1 MAQSDDWLGRT
12 AETALEP
19 ELGICDPHHHLW
31 NHPRSTSLT
40 ADLLADA
47 AHHRVLE
54 TVFVECGSEYRDSG
68 PEALR
73 PVGETGFVERLA
85 AENRAAGAATDMAAG
100 IVGFA
105 DLSRGGAVRSVL
117 EAHLRA
123 SSRFRGIRHANAW
136 DASDQIRR
144 SHTSPPEGLLGQAAF
159 REGFAALEPL
169 GLSFDA
175 WMFHPQI
182 PELTD
187 LARAFPATPVILD
200 HVGGPLG
207 IGPYAGKRADVYEGW
222 KRSIAE
228 LATCPNVVV
237 KVGGMTMPIS
247 GFEWHKRDAPP
258 GSEQLAEALRPWYG
272 FVIERFGPERC
283 MFESNFPV
291 DRASCSYT
299 VLWNMF
305 KRLSG
310 EYSPHE
316 RAALFRDT
324 AIRVYRLAG

>member
-1 MAQSDDWLGRT
+1 MARSDGWLERT

-19 ELGICDPHHHLW
+19 ELPICDPHHHLW
-31 NHPRSTSLT
+31 DHPRSTYLT
-40 ADLLADA
+40 VDLLADS
-47 AHHRVLE
+47 AHHRVRE
-54 TVFVECGSEYRDSG
+54 TVFVECGSEYRESG

-73 PVGETGFVERLA
+73 PVGETRFVERLA
-85 AENRAAGAATDMAAG
+85 AENRAAGAATEMAAG

-105 DLSRGGAVRSVL
+105 DLSRGGAVREVL
-117 EAHLRA
+117 EAHLGA
-123 SSRFRGIRHANAW
+123 SPRFRGIRHANAW

-159 REGFAALEPL
+159 HEGFTVLESL

-187 LARAFPATPVILD
+187 LARAFPATTVILD

-237 KVGGMTMPIS
+237 KVGGMTMPIN

-258 GSEQLAEALRPWYG
+258 GSERLAEALKPWYG

-305 KRLSG
+305 KRMSG

-324 AIRVYRLAG
+324 ALRVYRLAG